1 MCKKSVLRYS
11 REKKKAF
18 PDNKNNE
25 FKRVEKL
32 AFFANWLVLGFG
44 QEIDNF
50 PSFYFRQN

>member
-18 PDNKNNE
+18 PDNKNE